1 MWKPVT
7 YNNFTGW
14 LNSNTTNAIGDK
26 DLAIAENVFY
36 NAAWQLQ
43 TRRGFTTFGNQIGS
57 DPITSYFFF
66 QTDDTQARVAV
77 CVSGSSM
84 YRLVSGTWNSIASN
98 LIQYETLP
106 WQTSKRTRWDA
117 VVYKNGLYMC
127 DWVNPYCKYVS
138 SSFSQ
143 IWVAWAVACTFDS
156 TTDLITKAT
165 HWLSVNDELYFTSSW
180 TIPWWV
186 TAYQVYYVATVPT
199 VNTFSISTTPNWT
212 SLDITSNWT
221 GAINYYKLSEPRVR
235 YLTLTQWVCWSW
247 WEDKNPITLYYS
259 DALSWLSDLT
269 NINTHLENIWPWE
282 DWRINWLWE
291 YAQGVLVLKSSKIHY
306 ASLASWS
313 ITSYPVDSQWWWYAD
328 RALNNVADSLVYFNE
343 RGIDSVVKRVWVDWA
358 WALQSQPL
366 STKIKELTSLIDTNV
381 FNSQVGQY
389 VKESNNYVLA
399 IDTNWDDIP
408 DTTLVYSSL
417 TWGRTTRTLPALYD
431 FGTYIDDDWNRQYLF
446 ASASWGQMY
455 QYDYWFDDNWNDIEA
470 TVRTKSYDF
479 WEWMFEYVELEWRKQ
494 EWGNITVT
502 LYVDDVSVWDGLV
515 EDTDLNL
522 YNSQSINTNPLATT
536 PVWWDWTDSLEL
548 YRFKIKLPIM
558 YRWSNIALWLY
569 SSWVQRIFE
578 KMTVNHNGESFD
590 VFAFNSIK

>member
-269 NINTHLENIWPWE
+269 NINQNVAIIWPSEEWV
-282 DWRINWLWE
+282 INWLWE
-291 YAQGVLVLKSSKIHY
+291 YAQGVVIPKSSKVYY
-306 ASLASWS
+306 ASLATGAF
-313 ITSYPVDSQWWWYAD
+313 TSYPIDTQSGGFAD
-328 RALNNVADSLVYFNE
+328 RAMNSVWNSLVYFNE
-343 RGIDSVVKRVWVDWA
+343 RWIDSLVKRTGVDGA
-358 WALQSQPL
+358 WALESQAL
-366 STKIKELTSLIDTNV
+366 SSKIRELINTIQTKSYNA
-381 FNSQVGQY
+381 SCGWY
-389 VKESNNYVLA
+389 VKESNNYHFMF
-399 IDTNWDDIP
+399 DSNGDDVP
-408 DTTLVYSSL
+408 DTMVVYSSL
-417 TWGRTTRTLPALYD
+417 TGGWSTYNFPEIYD
-431 FGTYIDDDWNRQYLF
+431 FWEYIDDNWNKQYLF
-446 ASASWGQMY
+446 ASANGGQMY
-455 QYDYWFDDNWNDIEA
+455 EYEYWFDDDWNPIEA
-470 TVRTKSYDF
+470 TVQTKSYDF
-479 WEWMFEYVELEWRKQ
+479 GEWMFEYIELEWYK
-494 EWGNITVT
+494 EDWGNITVT
-502 LYVDDVSVWDGLV
+502 LVVDDTDSWDALI
-515 EDTDLNL
+515 ENSDLNIT
-522 YNSQSINTNPLATT
+522 NSISLWVSPLATVVVGWEGT
-536 PVWWDWTDSLEL
+536 ESLEL
-548 YRFKIKLPIM
+548 FRYKVKIPFM
-558 YRWSNIALWLY
+558 VRWSTIWVRLE
-569 SSWVQRIFE
+569 SSWVQRILE
-578 KMTVNHNGESFD
+578 KLTVNHNWESKD